1 MISVLTVAA
10 WQAVEEKAAHALEAG
25 AAKHMQEA
33 DFEALGYGWI
43 WIGYGTYFA
52 NILGRW
58 PGGIRSLDERIC
70 RHTVIQSYSRLFCLR
85 SRLQLACGRWQ
96 SECEKASMPR
106 RTFLSACCEEPEVY
120 YLDIERYRIWDT
132 VYIYIEIDR
141 YRLMDIDIDIDRETE
156 IERQR

>member
-70 RHTVIQSYSRLFCLR
+70 RHTVIQQTVLPALQAAVSMWALAIRMRESLNAPQDIFISVLR
-85 SRLQLACGRWQ
+85 G
-96 SECEKASMPR
+96 
-106 RTFLSACCEEPEVY
+106 TGGILS
-120 YLDIERYRIWDT
+120 RYRTI
-132 VYIYIEIDR
+132 
-141 YRLMDIDIDIDRETE
+141 
-156 IERQR
+156 